1 MFKTLLDRLKLE
13 STRQME
19 YQNTMNDFQDIEEDI
34 RICPNCGSE
43 NYNDYNFCANCGF
56 PLTEHI
62 TGTQCKVPLRPQ
74 SEIHTGSFDEKF
86 ARDCVAR
93 CEFDKSQNNKTPG
106 LDGNFRFNDRRFDD
120 YAEQLE
126 DPNIPDELL
135 VDTGKKISDSYM
147 SFGVYVRIRNI
158 KVTDQYV
165 IFEIIPDTGTK
176 VKSILKLENEISLA
190 LKTDVIINPIYQKG
204 FIALIIST
212 RYYDERE

>member
-1 MFKTLLDRLKLE
+1 MWRRKD
-13 STRQME
+13 
-19 YQNTMNDFQDIEEDI
+19 NTE
-34 RICPNCGSE
+34 
-43 NYNDYNFCANCGF
+43 
-56 PLTEHI
+56 
-62 TGTQCKVPLRPQ
+62 
-74 SEIHTGSFDEKF
+74 SFDEKF

-106 LDGNFRFNDRRFDD
+106 FDGNFRFNDRRFDD

-165 IFEIIPDTGTK
+165 IFEIIPDAGTK
-176 VKSILKLENEISLA
+176 VKSILKLENEISLV